1 MSDIQRVD
9 RGLAVF
15 PTNNIHSHSP
25 FVLFPPLYRIYYN
38 GVKATTFSNLV
49 LRTSD
54 SISSAGGIYFS
65 TFFGGDDAA
74 TYATPTEQSLYFK
87 DMQVFGAAEPAQGD
101 GEGYKLKNAAV
112 ATGKIAGDVRVMVG
126 AMVGL
131 VAMVMII

>member
-1 MSDIQRVD
+1 MSDVQRVD

-15 PTNNIHSHSP
+15 PTNKIHSHSP
-25 FVLFPPLYRIYYN
+25 VVLLLPLYRVYYN

-112 ATGKIAGDVRVMVG
+112 ATGRIGGDVRVMVG

-131 VAMVMII
+131 VAIVMII

>member
-1 MSDIQRVD
+1 MTISGSAKDQLFSHETNSLKLAFRV
-9 RGLAVF
+9 A
-15 PTNNIHSHSP
+15 
-25 FVLFPPLYRIYYN
+25 PPSIYRVYYN

-112 ATGKIAGDVRVMVG
+112 ATGKIGGDVRVMVG
-126 AMVGL
+126 AIVPL
-131 VAMVMII
+131 IAVAMIV